1 MTFRFRYLGPDGGEV
16 EVDSP
21 EGLRALMESGKVGEL
36 TLLYDVLTGE
46 WAPARAHA
54 VVRLLL
60 EEEGSEGGGELPDL
74 GQ

>member
-16 EVDSP
+16 EVDSL

-46 WAPARAHA
+46 WARART
-54 VVRLLL
+54 LLFAYFWRKKVQKA
-60 EEEGSEGGGELPDL
+60 GVSCQTSG
-74 GQ
+74 